1 MALTRPTLAQL
12 NTTITAL
19 NDSLTVINK
28 SATSANQD
36 IGLIFNRDGGGTANV
51 AVIWDET
58 NDQFALVSTSSTGAT
73 DANVTIS
80 DYAELATGNVTAPY
94 YFGNGSQLTGV
105 VATGPAGPAFKAV
118 MSATTAISNA
128 GTTKLVLN
136 TEEWDTNS
144 NYDTAN
150 YRFTPT
156 VAGYYLITGSVFM
169 STATTARVGVAIYK
183 NGSEHAWQFTAGVS
197 SGGGANPQ
205 VSTIVY
211 ANGSTDYFELY
222 AAQNYAS
229 SVNAANNGVL
239 TWFSGA
245 LVRAA

>member
-1 MALTRPTLAQL
+1 MASIKLQGDTSGELTISAPAVAGTNTLTLPA
-12 NTTITAL
+12 
-19 NDSLTVINK
+19 
-28 SATSANQD
+28 
-36 IGLIFNRDGGGTANV
+36 
-51 AVIWDET
+51 
-58 NDQFALVSTSSTGAT
+58 STGT
-73 DANVTIS
+73 VLTSIS
-80 DYAELATGNVTAPY
+80 PSSDLPSSI
-94 YFGNGSQLTGV
+94 NGPS
-105 VATGPAGPAFKAV
+105 FKAV
-118 MSATTAISNA
+118 MSAVTAISNA
-128 GTTKLVLN
+128 GTTKLVLD

-156 VAGYYLITGSVFM
+156 VAGYYLITGSMFM
-169 STATTARVGVAIYK
+169 SAATTSRVGVAIYK
-183 NGSEHAWQFTAGVS
+183 NGSEHAWQFMSGVT

-222 AAQNYAS
+222 GAQNAAS
-229 SVNAANNGVL
+229 SVNAVNNGVI

>member
-1 MALTRPTLAQL
+1 MASIKLQGDTSGELTISAPAVAGTNTLTLPA
-12 NTTITAL
+12 
-19 NDSLTVINK
+19 
-28 SATSANQD
+28 
-36 IGLIFNRDGGGTANV
+36 
-51 AVIWDET
+51 
-58 NDQFALVSTSSTGAT
+58 STGT
-73 DANVTIS
+73 VLTSIS
-80 DYAELATGNVTAPY
+80 PSSDLPSSI
-94 YFGNGSQLTGV
+94 NGPS
-105 VATGPAGPAFKAV
+105 FKAV
-118 MSATTAISNA
+118 MSAVTAISNA
-128 GTTKLVLN
+128 GATKLVLN

-144 NYDTAN
+144 NYDSATN

-156 VAGYYLITGSVFM
+156 VAGYYLITGSMFM

-211 ANGSTDYFELY
+211 ANGSSDYFELY
-222 AAQNYAS
+222 AAQDAAS
-229 SVNAANNGVL
+229 SVNASNNNVL

>member
-1 MALTRPTLAQL
+1 MASIINADTSNGLKLTSDTSGEIKLQSAG
-12 NTTITAL
+12 TDIA
-19 NDSLTVINK
+19 TVN
-28 SATSANQD
+28 
-36 IGLIFNRDGGGTANV
+36 
-51 AVIWDET
+51 
-58 NDQFALVSTSSTGAT
+58 STGIAM
-73 DANVTIS
+73 AS
-80 DYAELATGNVTAPY
+80 GKLLA
-94 YFGNGSQLTGV
+94 S
-105 VATGPAGPAFKAV
+105 TGPSFKAV
-118 MSATTAISNA
+118 MSAVTAISNTGA
-128 GTTKLVLN
+128 TKFVLN

-144 NYDTAN
+144 NYDNATN

-156 VAGYYLITGSVFM
+156 VAGYYSLSGSMFM

-197 SGGGANPQ
+197 SAGGANPQ

-229 SVNAANNGVL
+229 SVNATNNSVL

-245 LVRAA
+245 LVRSA

>member
-1 MALTRPTLAQL
+1 MASIKLQGDTSGELTISAPAVAGTNTLTLPA
-12 NTTITAL
+12 
-19 NDSLTVINK
+19 
-28 SATSANQD
+28 
-36 IGLIFNRDGGGTANV
+36 
-51 AVIWDET
+51 
-58 NDQFALVSTSSTGAT
+58 STGT
-73 DANVTIS
+73 VLTSIS
-80 DYAELATGNVTAPY
+80 PSSDLPSSI
-94 YFGNGSQLTGV
+94 NGPS
-105 VATGPAGPAFKAV
+105 FKAV
-118 MSATTAISNA
+118 MSAVTAISNA
-128 GTTKLVLN
+128 GATKLVLN

-144 NYDTAN
+144 NYDSATN

-156 VAGYYLITGSVFM
+156 VAGYYLITGSMFM

-211 ANGSTDYFELY
+211 ANGSSDYFELY
-222 AAQNYAS
+222 AAQDYTS
-229 SVNAANNGVL
+229 SVNASNNSVL

>member
-1 MALTRPTLAQL
+1 MASIKLQGDTSGELTISAPAVAGTNTLTLPA
-12 NTTITAL
+12 
-19 NDSLTVINK
+19 
-28 SATSANQD
+28 
-36 IGLIFNRDGGGTANV
+36 
-51 AVIWDET
+51 
-58 NDQFALVSTSSTGAT
+58 STGT
-73 DANVTIS
+73 VLTSIS
-80 DYAELATGNVTAPY
+80 PSSDLPSSI
-94 YFGNGSQLTGV
+94 NGPS
-105 VATGPAGPAFKAV
+105 FKAV
-118 MSATTAISNA
+118 MSAVTAISNA

-144 NYDTAN
+144 NYDSATN

-156 VAGYYLITGSVFM
+156 VAGYYLITGSMFM

-222 AAQNYAS
+222 AAQNYTG
-229 SVNAANNGVL
+229 SVNAANNSVL

-245 LVRAA
+245 LVRSA

>member
-1 MALTRPTLAQL
+1 MSTIINADTSDGLKLTSDTSGEIALQSAG
-12 NTTITAL
+12 TTIA
-19 NDSLTVINK
+19 TV
-28 SATSANQD
+28 
-36 IGLIFNRDGGGTANV
+36 
-51 AVIWDET
+51 
-58 NDQFALVSTSSTGAT
+58 SSTGIVMA
-73 DANVTIS
+73 S
-80 DYAELATGNVTAPY
+80 GKL
-94 YFGNGSQLTGV
+94 
-105 VATGPAGPAFKAV
+105 VASTGPSFKAV
-118 MSATTAISNA
+118 MSAVTAISNA
-128 GTTKLVLN
+128 GATKLVLD

-144 NYDTAN
+144 NYDSATN

-156 VAGYYLITGSVFM
+156 VAGYYLITGSMFM

-222 AAQNYAS
+222 AAQNYTS
-229 SVNAANNGVL
+229 SVNASNNSVL

-245 LVRAA
+245 LVRSA